1 MPFSSLMAPQGISRR
16 ERFCSCMGKRPPR
29 TTSPPTRRDASLEA
43 AAAALAEDA
52 DSEDAGG
59 GRRRKRRRRQGATA
73 AAADDDGGGIAGVM
87 MAVPTWGWNGR
98 SCLMNDTAC
107 FVLFI
112 CFWDPLRAL
121 PVPLQPL

>member
-43 AAAALAEDA
+43 APDATATPDPAEDA
-52 DSEDAGG
+52 DSDDAGG
-59 GRRRKRRRRQGATA
+59 GSRRKRRRQGATA
-73 AAADDDGGGIAGVM
+73 DGGGGIAGV

-98 SCLMNDTAC
+98 SCLMNDIAC
-107 FVLFI
+107 FVLII
-112 CFWDPLRAL
+112 CFGDPLPFKVL
-121 PVPLQPL
+121 TS